1 MNYWYLVVFYE
12 FLNHIGN
19 VEKNIGFLKVTH
31 GGFKKKRKEKK
42 KSHMALSNRNLVTK
56 IKFVQK
62 YLRQILIILEFKF
75 LLITNKENKFFFFN
89 FLIFFISV
97 PCRSSV

>member
-1 MNYWYLVVFYE
+1 MYYWYLVVLYE

-31 GGFKKKRKEKK
+31 GGFKKKRKK

-62 YLRQILIILEFKF
+62 YLRQILIILE
-75 LLITNKENKFFFFN
+75 LI
-89 FLIFFISV
+89 
-97 PCRSSV
+97 